1 MGALAPAVSMRGVD
15 KVFLGVHANKKVD
28 FDLMAGEVH
37 ALLGENGAGK
47 TTLMNVLSGIYAPD
61 GGTIE
66 VFGKYAHFRSPR
78 DAISS
83 GIGMVHQHF
92 MLIPALAVWENM
104 ILGMG
109 GVPFLTDKKG
119 VVAKI
124 RELSEAYSLPVDP
137 SASVWTLS
145 IGERQRVEIL
155 KMLYRRTKVLIL
167 DEPTSVLT
175 PQEVRDFF
183 ATLGKM
189 REAGHGIVL
198 ISHKIEEI
206 LSVSDRM
213 TVLRKGERVATVNAG
228 EATKESLARM
238 MVGREM
244 RNLKKPSRSPSRQVV
259 LSCRG
264 LSARNDR
271 GAKWLDGVSFEL
283 RGGEILGVAG
293 VAGNAQG
300 ELCEVLSGLRRLDG
314 GEVKLKGR
322 DVAGLPPRE
331 FIKRGVSYIPVD
343 RKGTG
348 LVANMSVCENV
359 ALKRYWK
366 PPLSRA
372 KFLLD
377 WHAARELAAGLMSDY
392 DVQAPSPDTA
402 VRVLSGG
409 NKQKLMLARELSYRP
424 SVILAMHPAWGLD
437 VGATEFVRERLM
449 EERGRGAGI
458 LMVSEDLDE
467 MLAMADRIMVMS
479 RGRVMGL
486 IENTEGASKEEI
498 GLMMAGVPAERPG
511 AA

>member
-1 MGALAPAVSMRGVD
+1 
-15 KVFLGVHANKKVD
+15 
-28 FDLMAGEVH
+28 
-37 ALLGENGAGK
+37 
-47 TTLMNVLSGIYAPD
+47 
-61 GGTIE
+61 
-66 VFGKYAHFRSPR
+66 
-78 DAISS
+78 
-83 GIGMVHQHF
+83 
-92 MLIPALAVWENM
+92 M

-109 GVPFLTDKKG
+109 GVPFLTDRKG
-119 VVAKI
+119 VIAKI
-124 RELSEAYSLPVDP
+124 HELSEAYSLPVDP
-137 SASVWTLS
+137 VASVWTLS

-175 PQEVRDFF
+175 PQEVGDFF

-213 TVLRKGERVATVNAG
+213 TILRKGERVATVNAG

-238 MVGREM
+238 MVGRDM
-244 RNLKKPSRSPSRQVV
+244 RDLKKPSRNPARHVV
-259 LSCRG
+259 LSCRR

-271 GAKWLDGVSFEL
+271 GAKWLDNVSFDL
-283 RGGEILGVAG
+283 RVGEILGVAG

-314 GEVKLKGR
+314 GEVTLKGQNA
-322 DVAGLPPRE
+322 AGLSPRE
-331 FIKRGVSYIPVD
+331 FVERGVSYIPVD

-348 LVANMSVCENV
+348 LVANMSLCENI

-377 WHAARELAAGLMSDY
+377 WKAARELAVGLMSAY

-409 NKQKLMLARELSYRP
+409 NMQKLMLARELSDKP

-449 EERGRGAGI
+449 EERDRGAGI

-467 MLAMADRIMVMS
+467 MMAMADRIMVMS

-486 IENTEGASKEEI
+486 IDSPGDVSKEEI
-498 GLMMAGVPAERPG
+498 GLMMAGIPADCPG
-511 AA
+511 GA